1 MTGDDMTG
9 TDWHLLAIGAGWF
22 ILAFVMGC
30 ALLALFKRLYQL
42 STPYDEAKLV
52 AEGNVAAATALGGAI
67 VGFALPLASAIAN
80 TASAVEFV
88 VWAVIAGI
96 IQIVASLFV
105 RRVVIRDLSQRIV
118 DGNVATAIYLAAT
131 SVAIGMINAVSMSY

>member
-1 MTGDDMTG
+1 MTQ

-22 ILAFVMGC
+22 ILAFVLGC

-42 STPYDEAKLV
+42 STPYDEARLV

-67 VGFALPLASAIAN
+67 LGFGLPLASAIAN
-80 TASAVEFV
+80 TASLLEFAI
-88 VWAVIAGI
+88 WAAIAGL
-96 IQIVASLFV
+96 IQIIASLFV
-105 RRVVIRDLSQRIV
+105 RRFVIRDLTQRII

-131 SVAIGMINAVSMSY
+131 SVAVGMINAVSMSY